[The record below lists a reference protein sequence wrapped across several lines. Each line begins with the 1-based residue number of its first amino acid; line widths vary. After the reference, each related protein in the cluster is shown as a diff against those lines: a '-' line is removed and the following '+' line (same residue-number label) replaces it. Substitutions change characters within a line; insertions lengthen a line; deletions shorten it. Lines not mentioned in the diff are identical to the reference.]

1 MEKFEEDGILDIIRK
16 NLVAFVTGKIG
27 VIKKRLKSIICK
39 INFLF

>member
-27 VIKKRLKSIICK
+27 EFSK
-39 INFLF
+39 N